1 MAFPPTYTTEEAQFG
16 RICDDYDK
24 WANDRARPRSTFY
37 GSEGDLVTMIT
48 CVPEYALKYL
58 KLTPDTP
65 VKVELEFT
73 ARHTDSQGKPVIACV
88 LSVKKS
94 TY

>member
-1 MAFPPTYTTEEAQFG
+1 
-16 RICDDYDK
+16 
-24 WANDRARPRSTFY
+24 
-37 GSEGDLVTMIT
+37 MIT